1 MAAAIRVRM
10 YRTGFGDGF
19 LIRFGPA
26 SSGQHVLIDFG
37 VHVHGDIG
45 TMGAIMDDIEK
56 QTGKKLALIVASH
69 AHRDHISGFG
79 SYADRF
85 ARFTIGQIWL
95 PWTENPKDQDA
106 AALKRKQL
114 ALYGILNRHLRVA
127 LGATEANPQ
136 YAAALHALSNLM
148 GNEKAMT
155 ELDRGFGAGA
165 EVHYLK
171 AGASVAKVG
180 SVSGLSAEVLAP
192 SKDQAFLSRMNPP
205 ADQHFMTAK
214 GDVSGKV
221 EPFPKLAIPKADPRL
236 RPMSKGGQPVLP
248 DDDLQK
254 LHEIAE
260 APADK
265 LALALDNV
273 RNNTSLVIAFRFHG
287 RTLLFP
293 GDAQWGNWQSW
304 IGTDKA
310 RQLIGELDFL
320 KVAHHGSEN
329 ATPVDVV
336 NGLKADGL
344 AAMVSTQV
352 KPFPT
357 IPRMPLLTE
366 LEKRCLSHIAVRSDS
381 VAVANAPEGPKIKK
395 FPKGFNAGKLWIDYS
410 F

>member
-1 MAAAIRVRM
+1 M

-19 LIRFGPA
+19 LVRFDTPDSA
-26 SSGQHVLIDFG
+26 QHILIDFG
-37 VHVHGDIG
+37 VHMHGDIG
-45 TMGAIMDDIEK
+45 TMDAIMEDIEK
-56 QTGKKLALIVASH
+56 QTGNKLALIVASH

-79 SYADRF
+79 SYANRF
-85 ARFTIGQIWL
+85 AKFTIGEIWL
-95 PWTENPKDQDA
+95 PWTDNPNDPGA

-114 ALYGILNRHLRVA
+114 ALYGILNKHLRVA
-127 LGATEANPQ
+127 LGATEANAR

-148 GNEKAMT
+148 GNEKATT
-155 ELDRGFGAGA
+155 ELDRGFGTGA
-165 EVHYLK
+165 KVQYLK
-171 AGASVAKVG
+171 AGVSIAKVG
-180 SVSGLSAEVLAP
+180 SVSGLSAEILAP
-192 SKDQAFLSRMNPP
+192 SKDTAFLSRMNPP
-205 ADQHFMTAK
+205 ANQHFMTAK

-221 EPFPKLAIPKADPRL
+221 EPFPKLAIRKTDRRL
-236 RPMSKGGQPVLP
+236 AVIRKEGQPVVP
-248 DDDLQK
+248 NEDLEK
-254 LHEIAE
+254 LHQIAE
-260 APADK
+260 APADA

-273 RNNTSLVIAFRFHG
+273 RNNTSLVIVFRFHG

-336 NGLKADGL
+336 NGLKAAGL
-344 AAMVSTQV
+344 AAMVSTQIE
-352 KPFPT
+352 PFPT
-357 IPRMPLLTE
+357 IPRMPLLTA

-381 VAVANAPEGPKIKK
+381 IAVPNAPKGPKIQKL
-395 FPKGFNAGKLWIDYS
+395 PKGFTAGNFWIDYS